1 MATVMTSPSKKRYN
15 KQALEH
21 HNRDKASRSNF
32 YLDYAAGNRVAMNE
46 AYSKVK
52 QGNVWWLS
60 SYFLWKK
67 EYKWGLR
74 MNKSYGGYVMPLPG

>member
-1 MATVMTSPSKKRYN
+1 MATVMTPSKKRYD
-15 KQALEH
+15 KQALVR
-21 HNRDKASRSNF
+21 HNLDKSQRTNF
-32 YLDYAAGNRVAMNE
+32 YLNYAADMRCAMNE
-46 AYSKVK
+46 AYSEVK
-52 QGNVWWLS
+52 QGKVWWLK

>member
-1 MATVMTSPSKKRYN
+1 MSTVMTPSKKRYN
-15 KQALEH
+15 KQLLIH
-21 HNRDKASRSNF
+21 HNRIKETGSNF
-32 YLDYAAGNRVAMNE
+32 YLNYAAGQRIAMNE

-52 QGNVWWLS
+52 AGDVWWLNA
-60 SYFLWKK
+60 YFSWKK